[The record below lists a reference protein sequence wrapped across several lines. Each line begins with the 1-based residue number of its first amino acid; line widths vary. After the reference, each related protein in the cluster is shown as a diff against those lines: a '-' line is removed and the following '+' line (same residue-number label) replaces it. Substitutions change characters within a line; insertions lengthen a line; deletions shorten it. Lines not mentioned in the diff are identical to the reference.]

1 MTPAARE
8 ERLRRQ
14 RSRFFKR
21 RKGMAVRYD
30 YDLIC
35 IGLGPAGM
43 AVSAMASEMGLKVC
57 AIEKKAVGGE
67 CMNVGCIPSK
77 ALLRMAKTRSAF
89 DKLADMELEPTP
101 KPAVRQPFRRIQE
114 SLDFISQKKT
124 MAIFTKTH
132 LVYQKG
138 PAQFVDPHTVS
149 VAGEKYRAK
158 RIFICVGT
166 RPQMPA
172 IPGIETVDCLTNENL
187 FKLEAVPESLII
199 VGGGAIACEMA
210 QAFGRLGSKVTLVV
224 RGPRLLWREF
234 RGVSEI
240 LEDTFEKEGIVVLKE
255 RKPRSVEQVGGR
267 VLLHTDSGETV
278 EAARLLAAA
287 GRKMDFGPLSLDTAG
302 VRFSEKGIVVD
313 KYLRTSQPHIYAC
326 GDCNGYRQFSHAAM
340 HQGMIALL
348 NGILPWPLK
357 QDFRKFAVPW
367 TTFTEPQISHVG
379 PRETQ
384 LTERGVKFEAIEV
397 RYEDYGAAIAEKV
410 DVGFVRV
417 LADSLGKIHSATIVG
432 EGSGEMINE
441 WALAVQKKIRLHD
454 VMLLQHSFPTM
465 GFLSKRVAEVWMMN
479 RMQSK
484 TIQRGCRFL
493 FRL

>member
-1 MTPAARE
+1 M
-8 ERLRRQ
+8 
-14 RSRFFKR
+14 
-21 RKGMAVRYD
+21 RYD

-43 AVSAMASEMGLKVC
+43 AVSVMASEMGLKVC
-57 AIEKKAVGGE
+57 AIEERAVGGE

-77 ALLRMAKTRSAF
+77 ALLRMAKIRSAF
-89 DKLADMELEPTP
+89 DKLAEMELEAAP

-124 MAIFTKTH
+124 MGLFAKTH

-138 PAQFVDPHTVS
+138 PARFVDPHTVA
-149 VAGEKYRAK
+149 VADETYRAQK
-158 RIFICVGT
+158 IFICVGT

-199 VGGGAIACEMA
+199 IGGGAIACEMA
-210 QAFGRLGSKVTLVV
+210 QAFGRLGSRVTLVV

-234 RGVSEI
+234 NGVSEI
-240 LEDTFEKEGIVVLKE
+240 LQRTFEKEGIDVLTE
-255 RKPRSVEQVGGR
+255 RKPRRLEQVDGR
-267 VLLHTDSGETV
+267 VVLHTDRGETLSG
-278 EAARLLAAA
+278 ARLLAAA
-287 GRKMDFGPLSLDTAG
+287 GRRMDFEALALDRAG
-302 VRFSEKGIVVD
+302 VRFSEKGIDVNQ
-313 KYLRTSQPHIYAC
+313 YLRTSQPHIYAC

-340 HQGMIALL
+340 HQGMIGLL

-357 QDFRKFAVPW
+357 QDFRKFVVPW

-379 PRETQ
+379 PRETE
-384 LTERGVKFEAIEV
+384 LAARGVKFEAIEV
-397 RYEDYGAAIAEKV
+397 RYADYGAAIAERV

-417 LADSLGKIHSATIVG
+417 LADRFGKIHAVTIIG

-441 WALAVQKKIRLHD
+441 WALAIQKKIRLHD
-454 VMLLQHSFPTM
+454 LMLLQHSFPTM
-465 GFLSKRVAEVWMMN
+465 GFLSKRAAEVWMMN
-479 RMQSK
+479 RMKAK
-484 TIQRGCRFL
+484 TLQRVCRFL